1 MFPACAGMNR
11 LKRTTLVARCG
22 VPRLRGD
29 EPGRASQNI
38 MQILCSPPARG

>member
-11 LKRTTLVARCG
+11 LIFGYSQEYRR

-29 EPGRASQNI
+29 GPICLYGLLGAF
-38 MQILCSPPARG
+38 ILSSG